1 MSDNIDPE
9 QIKDLNEALKDLTD
23 TVDGLSGAHRKT
35 TTGLTAGIKEFT
47 GITDQQANALS
58 KLLTGLGTTVAGQT
72 KAMYKGQ
79 QGAEVLA
86 GSFDVLGDAVFA
98 VIALI
103 NPLGAAATWVAKK
116 LIGLAVDYGKAAAKQ
131 ADQEYKAYQD
141 LSRAGAATAGGL
153 GDVLTSVQKFGYGLN
168 EVDKMTKLIAENS
181 ESLAKFGITAAGGA
195 TAFGDAM
202 NQLTHGETGQQLREL
217 GKTTDDINTAGAAY
231 IKQQVLQGRTQKD
244 VNDNLA
250 GSTKQ
255 YITDLDK
262 LQRLTGTSAEAL
274 QKQQEEK
281 YADSAYAAWIDR
293 MKSGTVEQQ
302 AQAALV
308 EKKIDALNA
317 ASPELGKLARRG
329 LVDPSAQ
336 GMISQMAPALM
347 DLATNTDDVATTMEK
362 TSGQIKQFQKNM
374 GGLYEVSASG
384 MDEQYINYSKLSQSA
399 AGLADWHE
407 KEAKAAADIAAPKDQ
422 ALKNQVTIQQ
432 AEMDA
437 RDKLQSF
444 VQFGVIPATNALKGI
459 ANIYKGGTGMLP
471 GSPASGGAGG
481 QGPGGGVADLQKQLG
496 IGAAAGAGY
505 KGPAGAAPAGSAGAG
520 LGSVSRQFESSTGG
534 AGAGTVGLVKG
545 DHGGASYGLY
555 QMSSKMG
562 QVQQFLKENEKYGK
576 AFEGLT
582 AGTEDFNKKWKEL
595 GGEKGFA
602 EAQQAF
608 AKKQYY
614 DAQVKTLGDLGK
626 KLSGKGQGVQEALFS
641 TGVQYG
647 GASKLIEKA
656 LAGKDVDKMGEK
668 DIINAIQDYKAQNV
682 STNFKSSSLN
692 VQQSVAGRIERERAA
707 LMASS
712 TAGPLNGYQ
721 SQTAGLNP
729 SKTLPEKTD
738 ATQTAANLP
747 AAGDDKHAD
756 LLSQILGSLDN
767 LNHSNQQIASSTKKS
782 VQLQS

>member
-47 GITDQQANALS
+47 GTTDQQAKALS

-86 GSFDVLGDAVFA
+86 GSFDALGDAVFA

-103 NPLGAAATWVAKK
+103 NPLGAAAAFVAKK

-141 LSRAGAATAGGL
+141 LSRAGAATAGSL
-153 GDVLTSVQKFGYGLN
+153 GDVLTSVQKFGYGLD

-181 ESLAKFGITAAGGA
+181 ESLAKFGITAGGGA

-202 NQLTHGETGQQLREL
+202 NQLTHGETGRQLREL

-329 LVDPSAQ
+329 IVDPSAQ
-336 GMISQMAPALM
+336 GMISQIAPALM
-347 DLATNTDDVATTMEK
+347 DLSTNTDDVATTMEK

-374 GGLYEVSASG
+374 GGLYEVNASG

-407 KEAKAAADIAAPKDQ
+407 KEAKAAADAAAPKDQ

-437 RDKLQSF
+437 RNQLQSF

-496 IGAAAGAGY
+496 LGAAAGAGY
-505 KGPAGAAPAGSAGAG
+505 KGPAGAVGQQVVGSSEARAKAEGYYGKKMSDTEFSSLIKATHAEAGAG
-520 LGSVSRQFESSTGG
+520 KKASQEEQAMIMASVLNRARTDQGGIMGALTAKNQFQSVTGTAADGHRASNNYLQGPDKDRLRSIEGATSYLDKISKEQKNFTAASSAAYGPGTNIGYRDKMLAGGGQVIGGSVFQTGMPTG
-534 AGAGTVGLVKG
+534 SKSNANDKTTP
-545 DHGGASYGLY
+545 ASDSHTAYIEDLD
-555 QMSSKMG
+555 
-562 QVQQFLKENEKYGK
+562 K
-576 AFEGLT
+576 A
-582 AGTEDFNKKWKEL
+582 
-595 GGEKGFA
+595 
-602 EAQQAF
+602 AQA
-608 AKKQYY
+608 AR
-614 DAQVKTLGDLGK
+614 D
-626 KLSGKGQGVQEALFS
+626 KL
-641 TGVQYG
+641 
-647 GASKLIEKA
+647 
-656 LAGKDVDKMGEK
+656 
-668 DIINAIQDYKAQNV
+668 
-682 STNFKSSSLN
+682 
-692 VQQSVAGRIERERAA
+692 AA
-707 LMASS
+707 T

-721 SQTAGLNP
+721 SQLSGLNP

-747 AAGDDKHAD
+747 VAGDDTPAD

>member
-1 MSDNIDPE
+1 MADIIDPE
-9 QIKDLNEALKDLTD
+9 QIKDLNEALKNLTD

-103 NPLGAAATWVAKK
+103 NPLGAAATFVAKK

-153 GDVLTSVQKFGYGLN
+153 GDVLTSVQKFGYGLD

-407 KEAKAAADIAAPKDQ
+407 KEAKAAADAAAPKDQ

-505 KGPAGAAPAGSAGAG
+505 KGPAGALQGVNAQLADALQKATTEYKQVTGKTATITSGVRDREKQERMYNEWVAGGKKGRPVAKPGHSLHETGNAVDVDTSAANEMDR
-520 LGSVSRQFESSTGG
+520 LGI
-534 AGAGTVGLVKG
+534 LKK
-545 DHGGASYGLY
+545 YGL
-555 QMSSKMG
+555 
-562 QVQQFLKENEKYGK
+562 
-576 AFEGLT
+576 
-582 AGTEDFNKKWKEL
+582 DRP
-595 GGEKGFA
+595 
-602 EAQQAF
+602 
-608 AKKQYY
+608 
-614 DAQVKTLGDLGK
+614 
-626 KLSGKGQGVQEALFS
+626 
-641 TGVQYG
+641 
-647 GASKLIEKA
+647 
-656 LAGKDVDKMGEK
+656 
-668 DIINAIQDYKAQNV
+668 
-682 STNFKSSSLN
+682 
-692 VQQSVAGRIERERAA
+692 VAGDPVHIQLAN
-707 LMASS
+707 
-712 TAGPLNGYQ
+712 AGPNSGYQ
-721 SQTAGLNP
+721 SQMAGVNP
-729 SKTLPEKTD
+729 SKSLPIANASTP
-738 ATQTAANLP
+738 TAALP
-747 AAGDDKHAD
+747 IAGDDQHAD
-756 LLSQILGSLDN
+756 LLSQINSQLAR
-767 LNHSNQQIASSTKKS
+767 LNSSNDAIAGHTKKS

>member
-35 TTGLTAGIKEFT
+35 TTGLTAGIKQFT
-47 GITDQQANALS
+47 GTTDQQAQALS

-79 QGAEVLA
+79 QGAEALS
-86 GSFDVLGDAVFA
+86 GSFDALGDAVFA
-98 VIALI
+98 VTNLI
-103 NPLGAAATWVAKK
+103 FPLGAAATFVAKK

-141 LSRAGAATAGGL
+141 LSRAGAATSGSL

-181 ESLAKFGITAAGGA
+181 ESLAKFGITAGGGA

-374 GGLYEVSASG
+374 GGLYEVSASS

-407 KEAKAAADIAAPKDQ
+407 KEAKAAADAAAPKDQ

-437 RDKLQSF
+437 RDQLQSF

-459 ANIYKGGTGMLP
+459 ANMYKGGTGMLP

-496 IGAAAGAGY
+496 LGAAAGAGY
-505 KGPAGAAPAGSAGAG
+505 KGPAGAAPAGPAGQQVVGSSEARAKAEGYYGKKMSDTEFSSLIKATHAEAGAG
-520 LGSVSRQFESSTGG
+520 KKASQEEQAMIMASVLNRARTDQGGIMGALTAKNQFQSVTGTAADGHRASNNYLQGPDKDRLKSIEGATAYLDKISKEQKNFTAASSAAYGPGTNIGYRDKMLAGGGQVIGGSVFQTG
-534 AGAGTVGLVKG
+534 
-545 DHGGASYGLY
+545 
-555 QMSSKMG
+555 MP
-562 QVQQFLKENEKYGK
+562 
-576 AFEGLT
+576 
-582 AGTEDFNKKWKEL
+582 
-595 GGEKGFA
+595 
-602 EAQQAF
+602 
-608 AKKQYY
+608 
-614 DAQVKTLGDLGK
+614 
-626 KLSGKGQGVQEALFS
+626 
-641 TGVQYG
+641 
-647 GASKLIEKA
+647 
-656 LAGKDVDKMGEK
+656 
-668 DIINAIQDYKAQNV
+668 
-682 STNFKSSSLN
+682 
-692 VQQSVAGRIERERAA
+692 
-707 LMASS
+707 
-712 TAGPLNGYQ
+712 AGPLNGYQ

-738 ATQTAANLP
+738 ATQTAANL
-747 AAGDDKHAD
+747 ATAGDDKHAD